1 MNLFPPNLRCCW
13 SIELVFLHPLKQQQH
28 IYPPWYFDA
37 VPGEK
42 VNIQILLKRIAVLIP
57 IIIWSQ
63 FGQMLLPAPGWH
75 LLKLKIDEL
84 KIEMALFDP
93 GRAVSHWIDGVR
105 SCCCLRRSRRRFLL
119 YIYICRILLRSWT
132 GRGDFVLGAWC
143 NREQEFYY
151 GLLLYFRKILLISC
165 WIFGKGF

>member
-93 GRAVSHWIDGVR
+93 GRAVSHWIDGIRRRYRCIICRRHLYIPVY
-105 SCCCLRRSRRRFLL
+105 SILQRSR
-119 YIYICRILLRSWT
+119 T
-132 GRGDFVLGAWC
+132 GREAFVAEAQC
-143 NREQEFYY
+143 NRELKFYY
-151 GLLLYFRKILLISC
+151 ELLLVFRQRLLNSKI
-165 WIFGKGF
+165 